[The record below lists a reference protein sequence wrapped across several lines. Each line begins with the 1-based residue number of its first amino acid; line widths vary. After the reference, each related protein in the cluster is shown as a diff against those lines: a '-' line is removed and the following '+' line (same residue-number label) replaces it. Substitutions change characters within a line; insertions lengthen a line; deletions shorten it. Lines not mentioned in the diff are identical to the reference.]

1 MLIPLGF
8 DLRFSMLAVEIPLE
22 LESHTCIQYANTVKS
37 RSMVGCARR
46 RNTIKEA
53 AEDVHE
59 TMHGQDPVS
68 P

>member
-1 MLIPLGF
+1 
-8 DLRFSMLAVEIPLE
+8 MLAVETPLE